1 MHKCFCA
8 LRARA
13 GESADIAAF
22 CDGSDDDPS
31 RRRKMTMPLLAS
43 GVHLKPAP
51 GCAATQSSSAAAVR
65 SDDAC
70 DDDRSARRR
79 KEEEVNEGV
88 WWWVVV

>member
-51 GCAATQSSSAAAVR
+51 GCAATEQQRCSSVMMTLVMMTEAQGGG
-65 SDDAC
+65 
-70 DDDRSARRR
+70 R
-79 KEEEVNEGV
+79 KKK
-88 WWWVVV
+88 

>member
-31 RRRKMTMPLLAS
+31 RRRKTR
-43 GVHLKPAP
+43 GVHLKPTP
-51 GCAATQSSSAAAVR
+51 GCAATEQRSAAAG
-65 SDDAC
+65 DAAC
-70 DDDRSARRR
+70 DDDRR
-79 KEEEVNEGV
+79 KAQGRCGA
-88 WWWVVV
+88 